1 MRECG
6 RIGAPILIARIPI
19 ARVPERLALYDA
31 GLAES
36 GLDGAAQQQLREKAA
51 VWRFVHLAESQS
63 RAEDELAAALLETRR
78 HMIHARTTHN
88 PSDFQVEAS
97 RVNPWNDPRLSHEDG
112 VRYSLEHSALYGSP
126 ARVAEQVAALRDAGA
141 QHVLCQMS
149 VGYLPHAAIM
159 EAMRRFGEDVI
170 PRFR

>member
-1 MRECG
+1 
-6 RIGAPILIARIPI
+6 
-19 ARVPERLALYDA
+19 
-31 GLAES
+31 
-36 GLDGAAQQQLREKAA
+36 
-51 VWRFVHLAESQS
+51 
-63 RAEDELAAALLETRR
+63 
-78 HMIHARTTHN
+78 MIHARTTHN

-141 QHVLCQMS
+141 HHVLCQMS
-149 VGYLPHAAIM
+149 LGYLPHATIM
-159 EAMRRFGEDVI
+159 ASMRRFGEDVI